1 MTFDIENIKSP
12 EFLKKLSINELEQL
26 CIDIRKFIIEN
37 VSKTGGHLSSNLGVV
52 EATVALHYVF
62 NSPNDKFIFDVGHQ
76 CYTHKILTGRSKE
89 FINLRKKDGLSG
101 FLSYEESI
109 HDVWE
114 AGHSSTSLS
123 AVSGFLEAKDNNS
136 NIGEVIAFIG
146 DGSIQNGL
154 AFEGLNYIGSQKP
167 QKAII
172 ILNDNEMSISR
183 NVGRMSINLSKKRIK
198 RSHQTLKKFIPKF
211 FIKINKKTIA
221 SIKTFLYGNDIFTT
235 LGYRYFGPIDGH
247 NLKELIKY
255 FILAKNSDR
264 SIVIHLN
271 TIKGK
276 GYKYAEEDH
285 LGLWHGTG
293 PFNIETGLPLNYNMN
308 NNIPWG
314 KAISS
319 LLLNLLQKNKQIR
332 IISPAMIIG
341 TYFQELQNKF
351 PDQLIDVGINEEHA
365 VVMAASMSRL
375 NLIPIISIYST
386 FLQRAYDQ
394 ILHDVCRNNNHV
406 IFLLDHAGIVSDDGS
421 THQGVF
427 DISMLISMPNIVITM
442 PSCICEA
449 KQLLDIAITEN
460 NPFVIRYPKDN
471 INSEICNNNRILF
484 GKWNIINPISSINI
498 ISYGDTINVLK
509 QKLNNQNVG
518 LINAVFIKPVDIDLL
533 QKLKNKKVIII
544 EEVMKI
550 SSLASLIMQYSFE
563 YKLNLDIDSYGIEDI
578 FIGTGKRDEIK
589 KDLGIDIDTILTK
602 YNLIS

>member
-1 MTFDIENIKSP
+1 MSFDIKNIKSP
-12 EFLKKLSINELEQL
+12 EFLKKLSIKELEQL
-26 CIDIRKFIIEN
+26 CNDIRQFIIEN

-62 NSPNDKFIFDVGHQ
+62 DSPKDKIIFDVGHQ
-76 CYTHKILTGRSKE
+76 CYTHKILTGRSSE
-89 FINLRKKDGLSG
+89 FINLRKKNGLNG
-101 FLSYEESI
+101 FLSYTESE

-123 AVSGFLEAKDNNS
+123 AASGFLEAKESDS
-136 NIGEVIAFIG
+136 SIGEVITFIG

-172 ILNDNEMSISR
+172 VLNDNEMSISR
-183 NVGRMSINLSKKRIK
+183 NVGRMAINLGKKRIK

-211 FIKINKKTIA
+211 LIKINKKTIA
-221 SIKTFLYGNDIFTT
+221 SLKTFLYGNDIFST

-255 FILAKNSDR
+255 FTLAKHSET

-276 GYKYAEEDH
+276 GYKFAEEDN

-293 PFNIETGLPLNYNMN
+293 PFNIITGEKSTNE

-314 KAISS
+314 KAISN
-319 LLLNLLQKNKQIR
+319 LLLDVLSDNHNIR
-332 IISPAMIIG
+332 IINPAMVIG
-341 TYFQELQNKF
+341 TFFQELQNKY
-351 PDQLIDVGINEEHA
+351 PNQVIDVGINEEHA
-365 VVMAASMSRL
+365 VVMAATMSRL

-386 FLQRAYDQ
+386 FLQRSYDE
-394 ILHDVCRNNNHV
+394 ICHDVCRNNNHV

-427 DISMLISMPNIVITM
+427 DIPMLISMPNIVITS
-442 PSCICEA
+442 PSNIEEA
-449 KQLLDIAITEN
+449 RQLLSMAIN
-460 NPFVIRYPKDN
+460 IKKPFVIRYPKDN
-471 INSEICNNNRILF
+471 ILNSNEIIKYDLTF
-484 GKWNIINPISSINI
+484 GKWIIINPINKVNI
-498 ISYGDTINVLK
+498 ISYGDTITDLTN
-509 QKLNNQNVG
+509 KLINKNVG
-518 LINAVFIKPVDIDLL
+518 LINAVFVKPVDLELL
-533 QKLKNKKVIII
+533 KKLSGTKIIII

-550 SSLASLIMQYSFE
+550 GSLATLIMHYNFE
-563 YKLNLDIDSYGIEDI
+563 NKLNLEIESYGIDDI
-578 FIGTGKRDEIK
+578 FIDVGKRNEIK
-589 KDLGIDIDTILTK
+589 KDLGIDIDTILK
-602 YNLIS
+602 KNNLIS